1 MISQWHTSCYN
12 NTRLLTC
19 SNGKM
24 KTAKDLLLEFLD
36 AFTVPSKAAALFAQD
51 GAFEIP
57 YLQTV
62 NIQPRSEGPREIE
75 KFLTAL
81 IEMVP
86 DWKFSGIKI
95 LMEDTDQVFAEYE
108 VHALATH
115 TNRPFDQLFFGRLV
129 KDEHD
134 KIKLLREAQNIIN
147 TARALLKKGT
157 DDIPR
162 A

>member
-1 MISQWHTSCYN
+1 
-12 NTRLLTC
+12 
-19 SNGKM
+19 M
-24 KTAKDLLLEFLD
+24 KKAKDLLLEFLN
-36 AFTVPSKAAALFAQD
+36 AFPVPAKAALLFAQD
-51 GAFEIP
+51 GAIETP

-75 KFLTAL
+75 KFLTTL

-86 DWKFSGIKI
+86 DWKFSNIKI

-108 VHALATH
+108 VHATATH

-129 KDEHD
+129 RDEDD
-134 KIKLLREAQNIIN
+134 KIKLLREAQNLVI
-147 TARALLKKGT
+147 TARALLKNGV

-162 A
+162 V

>member
-1 MISQWHTSCYN
+1 
-12 NTRLLTC
+12 L
-19 SNGKM
+19 KEKAM
-24 KTAKDLLLEFLD
+24 KKARDILLEFLD
-36 AFTVPSKAAALFAQD
+36 AFPVPARAAALFAQD
-51 GAFEIP
+51 GVFEIP

-75 KFLTAL
+75 KFLTTL

-86 DWKFSGIKI
+86 DWKFSNIKI
-95 LMEDTDQVFAEYE
+95 LLEDKDQVFAEYE

-134 KIKLLREAQNIIN
+134 KIKLLREAQNLIN
-147 TARALLKKGT
+147 TARALLKNGT

-162 A
+162 T